1 MNLASHIDEIGRG
14 LVGCDIHCRGI
25 ALNHSEGILPRC
37 LILETEGRAEG
48 KGSVIVGINPGRSKA
63 HEREFYS
70 LNGQTYEQEI
80 RYWQKYIAQHPY
92 YRRLR
97 NFADELGF
105 NGAILW
111 TELVKC
117 ENVSAESGLPP
128 LQTFR
133 TCTERYL
140 QKELLA
146 VPNDWALIAVG
157 TESYKALAYMF
168 ASRVVIGVPHPTGS
182 RGQFARL
189 FDRDKRL
196 LPEVKAQTENISN
209 GGRGEAV
216 WLSVKQAADN
226 GAAIDRESV

>member
-1 MNLASHIDEIGRG
+1 MNLASYIDEIGRD
-14 LVGCDIHCRGI
+14 LVRCAIHCRGI
-25 ALNHSEGILPRC
+25 ALNHCEGILPRC

-48 KGSVIVGINPGRSKA
+48 KGSVVVGINPGRSKA
-63 HEREFYS
+63 HEREFYC

-80 RYWQKYIAQHPY
+80 RYWQKFIARHPY

-117 ENVSAESGLPP
+117 ENASAESGLPP

-133 TCTERYL
+133 TCTETYL
-140 QKELLA
+140 QRELHT
-146 VPNDWALIAVG
+146 VPHNWALIAVG

-168 ASRVVIGVPHPTGS
+168 ASRTVIGVPYPTGS

-189 FDRDKRL
+189 FNRDKRL

-209 GGRGEAV
+209 GRRGEAI
-216 WLSVKQAADN
+216 WLSVKQGADSSVTN
-226 GAAIDRESV
+226 DRELA